1 MLAERRA
8 ESSTAC
14 PKETLNGLD
23 VEAPRT
29 QCINF
34 GGHLAFGS
42 RSRPGLLPK
51 ASVVKISKYVDTRTE
66 HDVSGMKAAS

>member
-1 MLAERRA
+1 MLAERRV
-8 ESSTAC
+8 ESSTAF

-23 VEAPRT
+23 VRT